1 MPIWGWRMTD
11 TTVSPE
17 TIRLDRA
24 APGPIRELRLALVCY
39 GGVSL
44 AIYMHGQTKEL
55 NRLVRGSVAHE
66 RGEEPTAPTERVY
79 RDLLRDMAGKDP
91 NNVATRVVIDIIA
104 GTSAGGIN
112 GIYLAKA
119 LAHDLSQD
127 ALRDLWF
134 NRGDIGQLID
144 APLWLPKVLK
154 VPYLLSRITKR
165 TPLRGN
171 DMALWLYQALQGM
184 ESSNGADRSLVPDRH
199 ELQLF
204 VTVTDFYGYAREL
217 SLEDPKIIRDKRHK
231 HVLQFKYSAED
242 DDFSEKYNAALA
254 FAARTTSCFPGAF
267 PPVSIAGFEGYL
279 KDEGVKLDD
288 FRRTAFRVY
297 DLADADVENT
307 YFVDGGVLDNSP
319 FGLVVRAI
327 RERPAASEVDR
338 RLIYLEPDPGGPRG
352 GPEPGPEP
360 KPIGTILGSVSGIPK
375 KEPILDDL
383 IELASLNEKVRR
395 VQDIIVTSFDDI
407 SDRVTKVLGDLN
419 ELPRAPEASELA
431 SWATQMNEEA
441 KADAGFSYATYIRTK
456 IGSVVDRYSST
467 ACSLCDYPVECNQ
480 AHFVR
485 AVFRTWAAKRN
496 LFEKVTVPSKAQ
508 IDFLKDF
515 DLDYGRRRLAFVI
528 SALSWWYREAGKPGF
543 PEREQLDAAK
553 ARLYEAVE
561 HLNKAADGD
570 DELGGDIQTCF
581 GQEALKRIHE
591 APGFDPDA
599 FVEKHMADLDRM
611 SDGTRIYLSKALQG
625 FSSDL
630 YSDLLKLTTGWG
642 AEIRRD
648 LLVRYLGFPFWD
660 VLLFPIQALTEAG
673 ERDFVEVMRMS
684 PRDARLLE
692 VPDEGGKLKGVGLH
706 HFAAFF
712 ERSHREN
719 DYLWGRLDSAERM
732 ISILLTRDHPDFE
745 SWCRRAF
752 AAILDEEKESLPTAR
767 PLIAEVERQASPG
780 VR

>member
-1 MPIWGWRMTD
+1 MTD
-11 TTVSPE
+11 TTVSPA
-17 TIRLDRA
+17 TVGLDRS
-24 APGPIRELRLALVCY
+24 APGPVREMRLALVCY

-55 NRLVRGSVAHE
+55 HRLVRGSVARE
-66 RGEEPTAPTERVY
+66 KDEEPTAPTERVY
-79 RDLLRDMAGKDP
+79 RDLLRDMAEHDRHG
-91 NNVATRVVIDIIA
+91 VATRVVVDIIA

-134 NRGDIGQLID
+134 DRGDIGQLID
-144 APLWLPKVLK
+144 APKWLPKPLK
-154 VPYLLSRITKR
+154 IPFLLSRIRKR

-171 DMALWLYQALQGM
+171 DMAVWLYQALEGM
-184 ESSNGADRSLVPDRH
+184 EASNGGGSLVPDHH

-217 SLEDPKIIRDKRHK
+217 SLQDPKIIRDKRHK
-231 HVLQFKYSAED
+231 HVLQFKYSPDE
-242 DDFSEKYNAALA
+242 DDFSEEYNAALA

-279 KDEGVKLDD
+279 KEEGVKLDD

-297 DLADADVENT
+297 DLAEADVENT

-338 RLIYLEPDPGGPRG
+338 KLIYLEPDPGGPG
-352 GPEPGPEP
+352 AGPEPGPPP
-360 KPIGTILGSVSGIPK
+360 KPIGTVLGSVSGIPK

-383 IELASLNEKVRR
+383 IELASLNER
-395 VQDIIVTSFDDI
+395 VSRIQDIIVTSFDDI
-407 SDRVTKVLGDLN
+407 SDRVTKSLGDLN
-419 ELPRAPEASELA
+419 ALPREPEAAELA
-431 SWATQMNEEA
+431 SWANQMNEEA

-456 IGSVVDRYSST
+456 IGSVVDGYSSI
-467 ACSLCDYPVECNQ
+467 ACGLCDYPVECNQ
-480 AHFVR
+480 AFFVR
-485 AVFRTWAAKRN
+485 AVFRKWAGKRN
-496 LFEKVTVPSKAQ
+496 LFEKATVPSQAQ

-528 SALSWWYREAGKPGF
+528 AALSWWYGKAGKQGF
-543 PEREQLDAAK
+543 PAREQLDSAK

-561 HLNKAADGD
+561 LLNMAAAGD
-570 DELGGDIQTCF
+570 DQLGGDIQTCF
-581 GQEALKRIHE
+581 GQEALKRFLE
-591 APGFDPDA
+591 TSGSNPDV
-599 FVEKHMADLDRM
+599 FVAKHMADLDRM
-611 SDGTRIYLSKALQG
+611 SDATRTFLGRALEG
-625 FSSDL
+625 FSSNL
-630 YSDLLKLTTGWG
+630 YSDLLELTSGWD
-642 AEIRRD
+642 AEVRRG

-684 PRDARLLE
+684 PGDARLLD
-692 VPDEGGKLKGVGLH
+692 VPDGKEKLKGVGLH

-712 ERSHREN
+712 ARSHREN
-719 DYLWGRLDSAERM
+719 DYLWGRLDAAERM
-732 ISILLTRDHPDFE
+732 ISILLTRDHPEFE
-745 SWCRRAF
+745 TWCKRAF
-752 AAILDEEKESLPTAR
+752 TAILAEERESLATVQ
-767 PLIAEVERQASPG
+767 PLIAAIERQASHA
-780 VR
+780 